1 MLFGVTTGGSVTGG
15 SVFGG
20 VVTGGLVTGGSVLFG
35 SVAGGVV
42 VSGFL
47 LVVGVEVSVVLGPVV
62 SGVEVPVE
70 LSPVDSLVE
79 VLSGSKE
86 FSSRDVVT
94 SDVDDVVGF
103 TDEVL
108 GKGLFDW
115 LLHVAR
121 THSIR
126 QQQSTKII
134 SFFKTKITSG
144 ILIQL
149 L

>member
-1 MLFGVTTGGSVTGG
+1 MIGGSVWK
-15 SVFGG
+15 
-20 VVTGGLVTGGSVLFG
+20 G

-42 VSGFL
+42 VSGFGEVEG
-47 LVVGVEVSVVLGPVV
+47 LVASVAPGPMV
-62 SGVEVPVE
+62 SGVEAPVE
-70 LSPVDSLVE
+70 LSSVDEVVV
-79 VLSGSKE
+79 VLSGTEE
-86 FSSRDVVT
+86 FSFSELVT

-103 TDEVL
+103 AVEVL
-108 GKGLFDW
+108 SDGLFDW
-115 LLHVAR
+115 LLHAAR

-126 QQQSTKII
+126 QQHSTIAS